1 MEAIVKKTG
10 ELVDVDIVR
19 GTGFGFP
26 ATYYSRKCGKY
37 YAETEIELNPITIR
51 DNSMMV
57 YEIARDLLNWNL
69 REPNGANLE
78 EIVSQCTSLA
88 KKFVEQLDL

>member
-10 ELVDVDIVR
+10 ELVDVDCVEANSFSLDKI
-19 GTGFGFP
+19 
-26 ATYYSRKCGKY
+26 YHSRKSGMFY
-37 YAETEIELNPITIR
+37 SETDLELKPIIIR